1 MGWDQPKN
9 RTNQGLSVKTRQLQL
24 WTLIKLWNQYAS
36 NLSHVHIWL
45 MGQNVSHNWHIMLP
59 LWIRQRKQLLLVHL
73 CNFLGTGKCSKI
85 ILQLCKTAHLRKATP
100 YWLPINFKQSKGKMF
115 LFCSGSAPGRSLHE
129 DFCNYFAFQY
139 THSLKYISVPV
150 WPIVATIP

>member
-45 MGQNVSHNWHIMLP
+45 MGQNVSHNWHIMWCNGWSGRQKRGKGGQCEQWSGQFMGQEAGWENQKIFFWPKPDLGSSRRSYQSHCSRGP
-59 LWIRQRKQLLLVHL
+59 GRLWIVKGWIDSPDNGPGKLMLKLKYCKHCLLVMTS
-73 CNFLGTGKCSKI
+73 N
-85 ILQLCKTAHLRKATP
+85 
-100 YWLPINFKQSKGKMF
+100 W
-115 LFCSGSAPGRSLHE
+115 E
-129 DFCNYFAFQY
+129 
-139 THSLKYISVPV
+139 
-150 WPIVATIP
+150 